1 MTVSGKRFDDY
12 EGIVKR
18 NGFFRLAARV
28 AGGVLVCQCA
38 MVVPGIA
45 QTELDRVLQEAR
57 TAWLEHEVESLVRR
71 SDTVRLNLPR
81 VTAASLRPMQ
91 AARLLA
97 NYLKPTREVSFDV
110 RGLRTLAE
118 DHAYAEVRR
127 VFLVLGTEEERQET
141 VFLGFRRLDG
151 QWRLREVRVMP

>member
-1 MTVSGKRFDDY
+1 MN
-12 EGIVKR
+12 R
-18 NGFFRLAARV
+18 NGYLRSGARLAA
-28 AGGVLVCQCA
+28 AVLVWQCA
-38 MVVPGIA
+38 VPGSA
-45 QTELDRVLQEAR
+45 FGQADLYQVLEEAKV
-57 TAWLEHEVESLVRR
+57 AWLGHQVQNLVRK
-71 SDTVRLNLPR
+71 SDTVRLNLPG

-97 NYLKPTREVSFDV
+97 NYLKPTREVTFV
-110 RGLRTLAE
+110 IHGLRTLAE